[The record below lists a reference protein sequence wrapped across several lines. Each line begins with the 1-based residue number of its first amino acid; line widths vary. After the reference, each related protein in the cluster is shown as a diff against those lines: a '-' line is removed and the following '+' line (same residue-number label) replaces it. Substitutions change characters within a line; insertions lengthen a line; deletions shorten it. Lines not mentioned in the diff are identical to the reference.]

1 MNVVKCPACGD
12 VIEATDAKSVVCPR
26 CNTSIPQRGD
36 RRTFPDPRLAVIR
49 NSNLIDT
56 AVYVVALLFFLLSL
70 LAANFDLDADSFSG
84 FLMVCCILVMGGARI
99 RIEIRNLRKDAILR
113 NESKQ

>member
-12 VIEATDAKSVVCPR
+12 VIEALGAKSGVCPR
-26 CNTSIPQRGD
+26 CNTSIPQRMVS
-36 RRTFPDPRLAVIR
+36 DPRLAVIR
-49 NSNLIDT
+49 NSNLLDT

-70 LAANFDLDADSFSG
+70 IAANFDLEQDSFSG

-99 RIEIRNLRKDAILR
+99 RIEIRHLRKDAIQR
-113 NESKQ
+113 EDKP